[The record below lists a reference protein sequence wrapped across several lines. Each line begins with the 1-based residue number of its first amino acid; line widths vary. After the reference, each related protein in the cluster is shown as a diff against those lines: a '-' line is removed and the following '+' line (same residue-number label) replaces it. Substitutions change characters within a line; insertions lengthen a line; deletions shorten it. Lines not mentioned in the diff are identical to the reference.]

1 MSAERVSQLS
11 AWLTAWLS
19 ATDIDL
25 LELRGEGIELRLLR
39 EGDRVDVLAPGQGI
53 APAQPALAVVA
64 PSVGI
69 FLHSHP
75 LHDAPLTMPGQAVA
89 AGETLGLLRI
99 GALLL
104 PVIAPQAG
112 TVAGH
117 LVAHGTVVGYGT
129 PVVDLITTPM
139 A

>member
-1 MSAERVSQLS
+1 MNAERVSQLS
-11 AWLTAWLS
+11 AWLA

-25 LELRGEGIELRLLR
+25 LELRGEGTELRLLR
-39 EGDRVDVLAPGQGI
+39 EGGRVDVMAPGEGI
-53 APAQPALAVVA
+53 ATAQPVLPVAA

-75 LHDAPLTMPGQAVA
+75 LHDAPLAVPGQAVA
-89 AGETLGLLRI
+89 AGEALGLLRI